1 MKKHT
6 SLYSLLIVLLSLVLL
21 LASCSA
27 SSEADG
33 GAMEDVKNEL
43 YGEEIAPGV
52 GTTGNPNVDQEEP
65 DSANASERKIIKTFE
80 ISAETKDY
88 NAAITALDT
97 LIAQHGGYV
106 ESSSSSNKS
115 LKNSSDTYTRH
126 ASYTIRIPAEQAD
139 AFVGSMGNTFNVTSN
154 SSSVEDVSESYYSIQ
169 ARLEEL
175 LAERDS
181 LIDILNADET
191 KKDYQLWL
199 TVTQRLSEVR
209 QQIAVYQG
217 QINRYDSKIAYST
230 VNLSI
235 HEVLA
240 YSASGEN
247 NSFGSRLKAAWSDG
261 WNGFVIGLGNVVIWH
276 AEALP
281 TLLFL
286 GVLAIAI
293 VFFVRALCRKGKKK
307 KCEQPKNQ

>member
-6 SLYSLLIVLLSLVLL
+6 HLYSLLIVLLSLILL

-27 SSEADG
+27 SSKADG

-52 GTTGNPNVDQEEP
+52 GNAGMTDSEQAIDPAQIP
-65 DSANASERKIIKTFE
+65 DRKIIKTFDV
-80 ISAETKDY
+80 SAEAKDY
-88 NAAITALDT
+88 QVAIEALNT
-97 LIAQHGGYV
+97 LIAEHGGYV
-106 ESSSSSNKS
+106 ESSSSSDKS
-115 LKNSSDTYTRH
+115 LKNHSDSYTRH

-139 AFVGSMGNTFNVTSN
+139 AFVGSVGNLLNVTS
-154 SSSVEDVSESYYSIQ
+154 SRSTVEDVSESYYSIE

-181 LIDILNADET
+181 LIDILDAEET

-209 QQIAVYQG
+209 QQISVYQG
-217 QINRYDSKIAYST
+217 QLKRYDSKISYST
-230 VNLSI
+230 VNLNI

-240 YSASGEN
+240 YSASGES
-247 NSFGSRLKAAWSDG
+247 NSFGSRLKAAFADG
-261 WNGFVIGLGNVVIWH
+261 WNGFVIGLGNFAVWL

-281 TLLFL
+281 TLILL
-286 GVLAIAI
+286 GGIATGI
-293 VFFVRALCRKGKKK
+293 VFLIRALCRKKKNK
-307 KCEQPKNQ
+307 KSDQTE